1 MKKIT
6 EKYDREGEKRKTQN
20 VDLKTV
26 KNGHY
31 KRVNSDVRI
40 ENDLN

>member
-31 KRVNSDVRI
+31 KRVNNDVRI
-40 ENDLN
+40 ENELN

>member
-6 EKYDREGEKRKTQN
+6 EKYDREKRKTQN
-20 VDLKTV
+20 VDLETV
-26 KNGHY
+26 KNGHC

-40 ENDLN
+40 ENELN